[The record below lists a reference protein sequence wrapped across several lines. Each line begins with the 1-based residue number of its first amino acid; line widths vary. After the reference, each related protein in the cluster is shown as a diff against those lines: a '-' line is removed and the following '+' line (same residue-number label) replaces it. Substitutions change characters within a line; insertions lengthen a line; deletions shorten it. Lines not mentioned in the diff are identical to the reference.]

1 MKMTSAFFMLFAFMV
16 LSFFSFVGVSPA
28 LAQHSGPGMEQCVKN
43 CRSCAAVC
51 EKALKQEQKK
61 GKAASAELVKVLA
74 DCAAICKTSE
84 GFLSRGSQFHPLTC
98 KICSEICGKCAELC
112 EKSKDK
118 ALVDCAKECRKC
130 EESCK
135 KMAS

>member
-1 MKMTSAFFMLFAFMV
+1 MKAISSKFLMFALMV
-16 LSFFSFVGVSPA
+16 LSFVSFVNVSPA
-28 LAQHSGPGMEQCVKN
+28 FAGMPGMEACIKN
-43 CRSCAAVC
+43 CASCSTAC
-51 EKALKQEQKK
+51 DKALTAEQAK
-61 GKAASAELVKVLA
+61 GKAASAELTKVLA

-84 GFLSRGSQFHPLTC
+84 GMLKRGSEFHPKVC
-98 KICSEICGKCAELC
+98 KVCSEICAKCAELC

-118 ALVDCAKECRKC
+118 ALQDCAKECRKC

>member
-1 MKMTSAFFMLFAFMV
+1 MKMTSAFFMMFAFMV
-16 LSFFSFVGVSPA
+16 LSFFSVVSVNPA
-28 LAQHSGPGMEQCVKN
+28 LAQHSGAGMETCIKN
-43 CRSCAAVC
+43 CNSCSTVC
-51 EKALKQEQKK
+51 DKALKHEQDK
-61 GKAASAELVKVLA
+61 GKAASAELTKVLE

-84 GFLSRGSQFHPLTC
+84 GMLKRGSEFHPKVC
-98 KICSEICGKCAELC
+98 NVCSDICSKCAELC

-118 ALVDCAKECRKC
+118 ALQDCAKECRKC